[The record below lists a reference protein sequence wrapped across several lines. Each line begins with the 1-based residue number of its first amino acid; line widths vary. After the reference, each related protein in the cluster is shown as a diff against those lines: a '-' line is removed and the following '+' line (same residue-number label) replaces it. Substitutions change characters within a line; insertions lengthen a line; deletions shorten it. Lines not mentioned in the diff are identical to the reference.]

1 MNVKTILTA
10 GLTLLVAGLLALPQP
25 ADARRMGGGGNVGKQ
40 YSTPA
45 QAPGGAASQAQG
57 QRPAPPVSA
66 AAAAQRPG
74 AAGGASRWLGPLAGL
89 AAGGLLAS
97 LFFGGAF
104 EGLQVMDFLLIALLV
119 IGGVLIFRAIRRSR
133 AANLPTPAY
142 GRTGARPQAAFR
154 PAGSTPAAGMAA
166 ARAGIG
172 AEAPAWFD
180 AAAFIAGAKG
190 HYLRLQAAW
199 DKADF
204 NDIREYCT
212 PDLCAE
218 LQRERAGL
226 TGPQTTEV
234 VQLDATL
241 GAVRRDGDQVVAS
254 VQFSGLVREEP
265 GGSAEP
271 FRELWHVQ
279 HTWASPAG
287 DWYLSGIQQ
296 V

>member
-1 MNVKTILTA
+1 MNVKTLFTA
-10 GLTLLVAGLLALPQP
+10 ALTLLVAGLLALPQP
-25 ADARRMGGGGNVGKQ
+25 ADARMGRGGNVGKQ

-45 QAPGGAASQAQG
+45 QSPGGAASQSQA
-57 QRPAPPVSA
+57 QRPAAPTSA

-119 IGGVLIFRAIRRSR
+119 IGGVLIFRAIRRNR
-133 AANLPTPAY
+133 AANLPAPAY
-142 GRTGARPQAAFR
+142 GRTGAHPQAAFR
-154 PAGSTPAAGMAA
+154 PADRAPVAGMASP
-166 ARAGIG
+166 RGENG

-180 AAAFIAGAKG
+180 APAFIAGAKG

-212 PDLCAE
+212 PDMVSE

-226 TGPQTTEV
+226 TGPQYTEV
-234 VQLDATL
+234 VSLEAVL
-241 GAVRRDGDQVVAS
+241 AAVRRDGDQVVAS
-254 VQFSGLVREEP
+254 IQFSGLVREEP
-265 GGSAEP
+265 GGPAEP